1 MAGQTLQQSKGYE
14 NNQLQW
20 GITERVFEIKPE
32 NRSEDMDYWFGKN
45 KITASTQI
53 RGIRFRGIRTTQ
65 DVGDS
70 VKWKM
75 FEDTLQNWDI
85 RYDNVDRKIKVYSTD
100 YTDFSYI
107 PLRDPTVSRLEWE
120 YVIYNWILYQCL
132 DSSNSWI
139 DPVTWEWILWKAVIS
154 TSMIL
159 PADNTNQSYVIWWY
173 SLSSFAQTIMV
184 DIAPITWWSDL
195 TVNVFTSPWEI
206 TSAWYYMLNFFCQVW
221 PREWWTDIYSELTKN
236 TLVIDR
242 CNRYSPNITA
252 SSSWWITTIINQWI
266 IENDTLQMTRSW
278 YCNKG
283 DNIDILLYHNRWW
296 NNIDISDITLQ
307 ITRLF

>member
-1 MAGQTLQQSKGYE
+1 MTDQTLQQSKRYE

-85 RYDNVDRKIKVYSTD
+85 RYDNVDRKIKAYSTD
-100 YTDFSYI
+100 YNDFSHI

-132 DSSNSWI
+132 DSSNRGVPWYLKS
-139 DPVTWEWILWKAVIS
+139 VLQYQILHCTPPTVGFSNTCRLLIIS
-154 TSMIL
+154 EPYVVLRLSYAGIMYL
-159 PADNTNQSYVIWWY
+159 QALRDNDR
-173 SLSSFAQTIMV
+173 SLIPF
-184 DIAPITWWSDL
+184 PL
-195 TVNVFTSPWEI
+195 
-206 TSAWYYMLNFFCQVW
+206 FFC
-221 PREWWTDIYSELTKN
+221 S
-236 TLVIDR
+236 
-242 CNRYSPNITA
+242 
-252 SSSWWITTIINQWI
+252 
-266 IENDTLQMTRSW
+266 
-278 YCNKG
+278 
-283 DNIDILLYHNRWW
+283 
-296 NNIDISDITLQ
+296 
-307 ITRLF
+307 

>member
-1 MAGQTLQQSKGYE
+1 MTGQTLQQSKGYE

-85 RYDNVDRKIKVYSTD
+85 RYDNVDRKIKIYSTD

-132 DSSNSWI
+132 DSSNR
-139 DPVTWEWILWKAVIS
+139 PH
-154 TSMIL
+154 
-159 PADNTNQSYVIWWY
+159 
-173 SLSSFAQTIMV
+173 
-184 DIAPITWWSDL
+184 
-195 TVNVFTSPWEI
+195 
-206 TSAWYYMLNFFCQVW
+206 
-221 PREWWTDIYSELTKN
+221 
-236 TLVIDR
+236 TLHR
-242 CNRYSPNITA
+242 
-252 SSSWWITTIINQWI
+252 
-266 IENDTLQMTRSW
+266 
-278 YCNKG
+278 
-283 DNIDILLYHNRWW
+283 
-296 NNIDISDITLQ
+296 
-307 ITRLF
+307 F